1 MSVMI
6 VDKRL
11 KKDQISGVEMS
22 NGFWFKCLD
31 VDGIG
36 ELINTQHS
44 NDEINATPSKAKR
57 IAELLLKNKS
67 KIVDGDNQEMVFNYL
82 IEFMKNCNGFR
93 TY

>member
-1 MSVMI
+1 MSVMM

-11 KKDQISGVEMS
+11 KKDRISGVEMS

-31 VDGIG
+31 VEGMA

-57 IAELLLKNKS
+57 IAELLLKSES
-67 KIVDGDNQEMVFNYL
+67 KIVERDGQKMVFDYL
-82 IEFMKNCNGFR
+82 IDFLKKCNGFR